1 MMFTTELDV
10 CLTVAST
17 DAKALMGM
25 QRDVDVM
32 EELAAGLEAGAC
44 FG

>member
-1 MMFTTELDV
+1 VKFDV
-10 CLTVAST
+10 LTKEST
-17 DAKALMGM
+17 DSNGLVLV